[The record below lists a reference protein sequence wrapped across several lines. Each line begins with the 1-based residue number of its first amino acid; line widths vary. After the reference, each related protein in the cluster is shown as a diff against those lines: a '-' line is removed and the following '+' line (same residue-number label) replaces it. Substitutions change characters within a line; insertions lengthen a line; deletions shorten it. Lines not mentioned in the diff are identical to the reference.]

1 MKHSELKSLL
11 RKEILNEM
19 GLNEMATF
27 YKIKSGKEEEAKTAL
42 NKAKEK
48 YREGTTLYNTLDI
61 LSKSGQI
68 DYKELAKQTGKDI
81 ATWNNPK
88 SREVLEKELA
98 DYIEIEK
105 KEKSTKPTPE
115 KKEGTGQRGRPKGPE
130 KKKDSKATTFKLS
143 KSYTASDEDEPTDLE
158 LRKLARSA
166 DPITGSQTQQL
177 RQQEARKMWRAWSR
191 EMEKKGIVDSAN
203 RILDKAR
210 FDEERAKK
218 APEIKAAI
226 DKLF

>member
-19 GLNEMATF
+19 GLNEMAKIAGDLETAITKVIDDNPDLDGLALKK
-27 YKIKSGKEEEAKTAL
+27 KIKGDENVQNTLGEDDLYDNQL
-42 NKAKEK
+42 NKFIDLKK
-48 YREGTTLYNTLDI
+48 GRREIGTRGRKPDPN
-61 LSKSGQI
+61 
-68 DYKELAKQTGKDI
+68 
-81 ATWNNPK
+81 
-88 SREVLEKELA
+88 
-98 DYIEIEK
+98 
-105 KEKSTKPTPE
+105 KPTPE

-130 KKKDSKATTFKLS
+130 KKKDSKAATFKLS
-143 KSYTASDEDEPTDLE
+143 KSYTATDSDEPTDLE

-177 RQQEARKMWRAWSR
+177 RKQEARKMWRAWAR

-203 RILDKAR
+203 RILDKAKYE
-210 FDEERAKK
+210 EERAKK

-226 DKLF
+226 DKLV